1 MNLDQ
6 TIADMPEASV
16 IDKISLE
23 ALRSKMEEQTPY
35 EVSRNRFGA
44 YITICTDEK
53 VYCLPVTEA
62 QIDQLYL
69 IGGEFIEKL
78 TEVFKCSQ
86 KPKSESE
93 TSTTPTN

>member
-6 TIADMPEASV
+6 TIADLPETSI
-16 IDKISLE
+16 IDRLSLE
-23 ALRSKMEEQTPY
+23 ALRREMEEQSEY
-35 EVSRNRFGA
+35 RIDRNRFGV

-69 IGGEFIEKL
+69 IGGEFVEKL

-86 KPKSESE
+86 KLKKKSE